1 LEQTIVTKRLLENTQ
16 DSLKWKTLIL
26 LLLTVCLIGC
36 WPRNGTQGK
45 KVVFG
50 AVLPMTGSAAQY
62 GEEARQ
68 GIDIAIEDLK
78 ASRTKDDYEFAYDLQ
93 DSASDAKNAESSL
106 RTLQAR
112 NKIFAVISEASGV
125 VLALAPICEREQIVL
140 LNMGA
145 QNPKIA
151 GAGQFVFSNV
161 NLADVESKQVAEFAF
176 KSLGKRRA
184 AILYAAASYGQ
195 GARDVFAP
203 AFTSL
208 GGNIVAETS
217 YPVES
222 TDYRAQISEISKA
235 NPDVVYLPGTTQDM
249 ARALRQSY
257 EMGFHPQWLSY
268 TAFEGQEILSLAGK
282 AADGVIFASA
292 YLDWNSATGLQAKF
306 RDSYKSKYQKL
317 PSVYAANA
325 YDAVLMLA
333 NAVKAKGSSAVA
345 VRDYLASMAPFSG
358 ASGQT
363 QFDSKGTVNKPLV
376 FKMVKNGTFTQYPPE
391 P

>member
-1 LEQTIVTKRLLENTQ
+1 MVWLV
-16 DSLKWKTLIL
+16 
-26 LLLTVCLIGC
+26 GC
-36 WPRNGTQGK
+36 WSRNGTEGK
-45 KVVFG
+45 KVVLG

-68 GIDIAIEDLK
+68 GIDIAIEELK
-78 ASRTKDDYEFAYDLQ
+78 ASRTSADYEFTYDLQ
-93 DSASDAKNAESSL
+93 DSASEAKHAESAL

-140 LNMGA
+140 MNMGA

-151 GAGQFVFSNV
+151 GAGRFIFSNV

-203 AFTSL
+203 AFTAL
-208 GGNIVAETS
+208 GGQIVAETS
-217 YPVES
+217 YAVES

-249 ARALRQSY
+249 AWVLRQSY

-282 AADGVIFASA
+282 SAEGVIFASA
-292 YLDWNSATGLQAKF
+292 YLDWNSATGVQATF

-333 NAVKAKGSSAVA
+333 NAVNAKGPSGIA
-345 VRDYLASMAPFSG
+345 VRDYLASMPSFGG
-358 ASGQT
+358 ASGHT

-376 FKMVKNGTFTQYPPE
+376 FKMVKNGNFKQYSSKP
-391 P
+391 

>member
-1 LEQTIVTKRLLENTQ
+1 MRAKFL
-16 DSLKWKTLIL
+16 DSQALRWKFFGL

-36 WPRNGTQGK
+36 WPRNGSQTNK
-45 KVVFG
+45 TKVVLG

-68 GIDIAIEDLK
+68 GIDIAIEELK
-78 ASRTKDDYEFAYDLQ
+78 ASPTKDNYEFTYDLQ
-93 DSASDAKNAESSL
+93 DSASDPKNAESSL

-112 NKIFAVISEASGV
+112 NNTIAVISEVSGV

-151 GAGQFVFSNV
+151 GAGKFVFSNV

-176 KSLGKRRA
+176 KNLGKRRA
-184 AILYAAASYGQ
+184 AVLYAAASYGQ
-195 GARDVFAP
+195 GARDVFVP
-203 AFTSL
+203 TFKEL
-208 GGNIVAETS
+208 GGTVVAETS
-217 YPVES
+217 YSVDS
-222 TDYRAQISEISKA
+222 TDYRAQISEIRRA

-249 ARALRQSY
+249 ARVLRQGY
-257 EMGFHPQWLSY
+257 EVGFRPQWLSY

-292 YLDWNSATGLQAKF
+292 YLDWENAAGQQARF
-306 RDSYKSKYQKL
+306 RDIYKSKYQKL
-317 PSVYAANA
+317 PSVYSATA

-333 NAVKAKGSSAVA
+333 NAVRANGPSPVG
-345 VRDYLASMAPFSG
+345 VRDYLVSMPTFVG

-363 QFDSKGTVNKPLV
+363 QFDARGTVNKPLT
-376 FKMVKNGTFTQYPPE
+376 FKMVKDAKFDLYQPPK
-391 P
+391 